1 MNFGRKH
8 KVHIESG
15 MSTLS
20 DIIFMLLIFFIIA
33 SAGAVQELS
42 AQIDKPQAG
51 NGKENATGLSIT
63 ITKDMAYSLNGTPA
77 EKATILNLLQEK
89 LNASDDK
96 RVLLRVDKMVPTG
109 ETIEIF
115 SGIQQIGGTPFI
127 ATEKGN

>member
-42 AQIDKPQAG
+42 AQIEKPQAG
-51 NGKENATGLSIT
+51 NGKENAAGISIT
-63 ITKDMAYSLNGTPA
+63 ITKDMAYSIDGNSA
-77 EKATILNLLQEK
+77 EKEIILNQIQETI
-89 LNASDDK
+89 NSSEDK
-96 RVLLRVDKMVPTG
+96 RVLLRVDKTVPTG
-109 ETIEIF
+109 ETIEVF
-115 SGIQQIGGTPFI
+115 SRIQQMGGTPFI
-127 ATEKGN
+127 ATEKAN

>member
-51 NGKENATGLSIT
+51 NGKENPAGLSIT
-63 ITKDMAYSLNGTPA
+63 ITKDLAYSLNGNPSQK
-77 EKATILNLLQEK
+77 EIVLKQLQEK
-89 LNASDDK
+89 LSNSEDK